1 MGTTIDR
8 DAISALAGEP
18 LDWRHKAVPPDWW
31 GRSVRDVV
39 DGKPGLS
46 DLPTPVVT
54 LSAAAMRHN
63 LATMARWCAERGL
76 ELAPHGKTTMAPAL
90 WSEQLDAGAIAI
102 TLANRA
108 QLAVARAFGVRR
120 VLLANEV
127 VDAAALRWIGA
138 ELDADPEFEVSVWAD
153 SVRGVE
159 LMSAALDGAVRPV
172 DVLVEVGAPG
182 GRGGARDRR
191 TAVEVARAVAAAPGL
206 RLAGVAGYEG
216 ILAGD
221 TDAASLEWVRG
232 YLREL
237 VAVHEQ
243 LAGLYDGG
251 APPLVTAGGS
261 VFFDLVAE
269 ELAAVDDARVVLRS
283 GCYLTHDDGEYHRL
297 SALGR
302 TPRTSGEPLV
312 PALHAWV
319 RVASQPEPGL
329 ALVDAGKRDV
339 PYDMGMPVPQ
349 LLAGRPVDGLVVE
362 KLNDQHGYLRFD
374 PSRTTVRVGDVLRLG
389 LSHPCTAFDKWS
401 LMPVVDD
408 ADAADPVVVDLVRTY
423 F

>member
-90 WSEQLDAGAIAI
+90 WSEQLDAG

-302 TPRTSGEPLV
+302 TPRTGGEPLV

-319 RVASQPEPGL
+319 RVAPQP
-329 ALVDAGKRDV
+329 
-339 PYDMGMPVPQ
+339 
-349 LLAGRPVDGLVVE
+349 LAGRPVDGLVVE